1 MPEPQERK
9 GLLLPLLLLVVPVAV
24 VCQVVLSKETEK
36 KKLDILTMKIGLA
49 PRNPMHLISRK

>member
-24 VCQVVLSKETEK
+24 VCQVAISKE
-36 KKLDILTMKIGLA
+36 MRR
-49 PRNPMHLISRK
+49 RNWIS

>member
-36 KKLDILTMKIGLA
+36 KELDTA
-49 PRNPMHLISRK
+49 NQQEVV